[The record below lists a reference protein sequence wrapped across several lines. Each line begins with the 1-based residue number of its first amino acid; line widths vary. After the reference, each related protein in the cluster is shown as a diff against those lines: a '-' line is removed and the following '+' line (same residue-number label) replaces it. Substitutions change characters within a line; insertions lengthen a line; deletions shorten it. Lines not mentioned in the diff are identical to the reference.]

1 MRQLIHAIL
10 LLWVG
15 FGSNTIAADFA
26 DTVADVKRS
35 VFPIGTFL
43 QLDSPSFTFKGTG
56 FVVGNGNLIATNS
69 HVVADSSLTDG
80 RVFAVLINTDQDQG
94 KIRLLRVL
102 ARDDE
107 HDLALLRIEGPPLP
121 NSLQLGEAT
130 VIREGQT
137 IAFTGFPIG
146 GVLGYSPVTHRGMVS
161 AITPISLPSI
171 RSGQLS
177 NRQIVQLK
185 RGSFNVFQLD
195 ATAYPG
201 NSGSPVYDPET
212 GKIIAV
218 INMVFVKGL
227 RENALSSP
235 SGITYAIPIH
245 FLLVLIRSQ

>member
-1 MRQLIHAIL
+1 MRRLIHAFL

-15 FGSNTIAADFA
+15 FGIDTIAAELI
-26 DTVADVKRS
+26 DTVAGVKRA

-43 QLDSPSFTFKGTG
+43 RLDNPSFTFKGTG

-69 HVVADSSLTDG
+69 HVVADSFLTDG
-80 RVFAVLINTDQDQG
+80 RVFAVFIKTSQDQG
-94 KIRLLRVL
+94 VARPIRVI

-107 HDLALLRIEGPPLP
+107 HDLALLRIEGPPLSP
-121 NSLQLGEAT
+121 PLQLVET
-130 VIREGQT
+130 DDVREGSD

-146 GVLGYSPVTHRGMVS
+146 GILGFSPVTHRGMVS
-161 AITPISLPSI
+161 AITPISLPGL

-201 NSGSPVYDPET
+201 SSGSPVYDPQT
-212 GKIIAV
+212 GKVVAV
-218 INMVFVKGL
+218 VNMVFVKGL
-227 RENALSSP
+227 RENALSTP
-235 SGITYAIPIH
+235 SGITYAIPIS
-245 FLLVLIRSQ
+245 FLSALIRSQ